1 MSRHVRPLSAI
12 KSIHIG
18 GLSGGCS
25 MAAVVGTYYRKH
37 NPMISFTPMSGNATR
52 CAKGVPA
59 SQLDVDLEGSVSC
72 AAAPVRSM
80 TCGHCFGK

>member
-1 MSRHVRPLSAI
+1 
-12 KSIHIG
+12 
-18 GLSGGCS
+18 

-59 SQLDVDLEGSVSC
+59 SQLDVDLEGSVCS
-72 AAAPVRSM
+72 VRQRQ
-80 TCGHCFGK
+80 